1 MRGSREGW
9 QQVSRYAGSEPND
22 DAEHK
27 LRRLCG

>member
-9 QQVSRYAGSEPND
+9 LQVNRYAGSEPN